1 MAETKP
7 IMPGDLPG
15 WIQEAERAMANGE
28 IPEPK
33 EVKEVTI
40 KFGKGLVGKP
50 FTSKSG
56 HEFVEVKIPNADK
69 EDHTPWASFV
79 INPKMIH
86 ENKFGNGVW
95 MKLPEDGTTRIS
107 KPVVAG
113 TREDGRKEWSKD
125 VKEVPNT
132 ELKELMEIYKTR
144 NKESL
149 LGNLE
154 DKKKESARQPVK
166 PKPEKTKAAS
176 KGTEI

>member
-1 MAETKP
+1 
-7 IMPGDLPG
+7 
-15 WIQEAERAMANGE
+15 
-28 IPEPK
+28 
-33 EVKEVTI
+33 
-40 KFGKGLVGKP
+40 
-50 FTSKSG
+50 
-56 HEFVEVKIPNADK
+56 
-69 EDHTPWASFV
+69 
-79 INPKMIH
+79 MIH

-95 MKLPEDGTTRIS
+95 MKLPEDGTTRIT
-107 KPVVAG
+107 KPVVAR

-132 ELKELMEIYKTR
+132 ELKELMEVYKTR